1 MNKETSIGLFVC
13 LLAMSK
19 RECSTG
25 LNLIKD
31 SKIYDSADKD

>member
-1 MNKETSIGLFVC
+1 
-13 LLAMSK
+13 MSK